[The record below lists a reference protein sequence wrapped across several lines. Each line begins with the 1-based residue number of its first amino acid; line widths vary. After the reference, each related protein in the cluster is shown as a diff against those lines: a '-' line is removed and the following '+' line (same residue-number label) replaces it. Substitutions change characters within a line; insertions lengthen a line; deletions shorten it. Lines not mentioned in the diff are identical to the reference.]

1 MEKNMEALAINEI
14 RQRKK
19 SSEEIPPG
27 EGETE
32 TLRNAETEKE
42 IPPGEREKE
51 TPPGAKRDEETPP
64 SGHEKETSPDA
75 KREKDTPPSD
85 DICPICF
92 GNYNI
97 PCKTNCGHWFCANC
111 VVSFWAYGNKL
122 THCKCPICSQSIS
135 KLTPEASLNLRTEDK
150 EVVEA
155 LKKVQGYNRLFKGG
169 VHGLIL
175 RLRRLPLLSKRFYQ
189 QIPCPRCLWR
199 MFYIGL
205 NNPNNLLL
213 NYVIARAVAF
223 NDPVNVDRFSLLQL
237 ILTLLYDC
245 LDLHFLPGGFTVG
258 LVLVLAA
265 IGLYRRIVAN
275 RRPPRRRR
283 PRPDPISGP
292 KNPPVQGSGLPQI
305 QDEGPPVSGPK
316 NPSVQ
321 GSGPPPIQDEGPPVS
336 GQKNPPVQ
344 GSGPPPI
351 QDEGP
356 PVSGP

>member
-1 MEKNMEALAINEI
+1 MEKKMEALAINEI

-19 SSEEIPPG
+19 NSEKIPPS
-27 EGETE
+27 EGERE
-32 TLRNAETEKE
+32 TLRNAETGKE
-42 IPPGEREKE
+42 TPPGEREKE
-51 TPPGAKRDEETPP
+51 RPPDAKREEETPP

-111 VVSFWAYGNKL
+111 VISFWAYGNKL
-122 THCKCPICSQSIS
+122 MHCKCPICSQSIS

-155 LKKVQGYNRLFKGG
+155 LKKVQGYNRLFRGG

-175 RLRRLPLLSKRFYQ
+175 PVSVLLDVLPNVFAT
-189 QIPCPRCLWR
+189 
-199 MFYIGL
+199 
-205 NNPNNLLL
+205 
-213 NYVIARAVAF
+213 IA
-223 NDPVNVDRFSLLQL
+223 SLAWFFGAS
-237 ILTLLYDC
+237 C
-245 LDLHFLPGGFTVG
+245 VFEGCTVG

-265 IGLYRRIVAN
+265 IGLYRRIVAD

-292 KNPPVQGSGLPQI
+292 KNPPVQGSG
-305 QDEGPPVSGPK
+305 
-316 NPSVQ
+316 
-321 GSGPPPIQDEGPPVS
+321 
-336 GQKNPPVQ
+336 
-344 GSGPPPI
+344 PPPI

>member
-1 MEKNMEALAINEI
+1 MEKKMEALAINEI

-19 SSEEIPPG
+19 SSEKIPPG

-32 TLRNAETEKE
+32 TLRNAETGKE

-51 TPPGAKRDEETPP
+51 TPPDAKREEETSL

-75 KREKDTPPSD
+75 KRKKDTPPSD

-111 VVSFWAYGNKL
+111 VISFWAYGNKL
-122 THCKCPICSQSIS
+122 VHCKCPICSQSIS
-135 KLTPEASLNLRTEDK
+135 KLTPEASLNIRTEDK

-155 LKKVQGYNRLFKGG
+155 LKKVQGYNRLFRGG

-175 RLRRLPLLSKRFYQ
+175 RLRQLPLLSKRFYH

-213 NYVIARAVAF
+213 NYVVARTVA
-223 NDPVNVDRFSLLQL
+223 L

-245 LDLHFLPGGFTVG
+245 LDFHFLPGGLFGASCVFEGCTVG

-283 PRPDPISGP
+283 PRPDP
-292 KNPPVQGSGLPQI
+292 
-305 QDEGPPVSGPK
+305 VSGP
-316 NPSVQ
+316 
-321 GSGPPPIQDEGPPVS
+321 
-336 GQKNPPVQ
+336 KNPPVQ

>member
-175 RLRRLPLLSKRFYQ
+175 
-189 QIPCPRCLWR
+189 
-199 MFYIGL
+199 
-205 NNPNNLLL
+205 
-213 NYVIARAVAF
+213 F